1 MRPQAAACEVCNQ
14 TLGKEGTGGKDFACP
29 SVLVPA
35 GRASASSQKPD
46 HSCICAALRWGLCS
60 RALWP
65 SELGAGTQACGP
77 SASVTGESGAQP
89 DWMGRSGG
97 WPEVTAVFPT
107 IFNVNVFFLAPYL
120 RVPQLDFGF
129 LLEGIAAYVAVPL
142 ECTWETGKSASS
154 YDAFSVQNPIS
165 ASLVSPD
172 SRSCLTVWVHKCTV
186 KYTAWR
192 TSL

>member
-1 MRPQAAACEVCNQ
+1 MKSAIKPLARREREARILPVPLCWSLQGELLQALKSPTIAASVLRSGGAGAREPSGGQSWVLGRRRVVQ
-14 TLGKEGTGGKDFACP
+14 ALLSLGK
-29 SVLVPA
+29 
-35 GRASASSQKPD
+35 
-46 HSCICAALRWGLCS
+46 AARSLIGWD
-60 RALWP
+60 
-65 SELGAGTQACGP
+65 GP
-77 SASVTGESGAQP
+77 
-89 DWMGRSGG
+89 GG